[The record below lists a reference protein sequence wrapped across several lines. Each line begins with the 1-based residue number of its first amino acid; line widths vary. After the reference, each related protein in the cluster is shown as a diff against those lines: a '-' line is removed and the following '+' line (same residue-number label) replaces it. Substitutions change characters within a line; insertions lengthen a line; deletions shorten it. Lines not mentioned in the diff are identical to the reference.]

1 MEIKRTMENYFRV
14 QQLLTKHPAEAPG
27 DDTDTEEQGAERFV
41 DKLNEDFLIA
51 QSSNGTLASGAEE
64 DGPVDSASTVASIFH
79 SQAHNVDGSLLRQGS
94 AGWRISR
101 GLEWIEMGV
110 RRQDIGVYTEEAV
123 QLGGATERSLVAW
136 NHSLQPAPTMHHFS
150 ATAGT
155 EQPERNNSLAAP
167 ALFLD
172 GYPAVDYP
180 MNEDVDPQPV
190 HQTAASRGFP
200 EEPAG
205 EGGTAT
211 GRDSDSQ
218 SVTTWVSQ
226 SSDTEAS
233 PEAWSFS
240 KNLRSPC
247 LRRRRPTSV
256 HQGAPSRQPF
266 RDSEPPRSAS
276 LSYSGSDYNPNTNS
290 NSLSSQQSSDSQR
303 LPRRA
308 SSKPNREMSCDPQDE
323 QFFSESELP
332 NRSVSDRRVSLRQQ
346 RRFSNPNVVT
356 RERHEA
362 RAHTRSLHSFTS
374 GAETQSAGLP
384 SSRLDGLLN
393 RAKVRV
399 RERDGL
405 KTDRQLKI
413 AHRRTRYPPPS
424 PSFST
429 TLSPPPPRDVDREPE
444 WVEEVALMRHRA
456 LTVSQGWKE
465 QLVDGDDD
473 DKRDRSESPLCHR
486 PRSLDDL
493 R

>member
-1 MEIKRTMENYFRV
+1 METKRTMENCNRV
-14 QQLLTKHPAEAPG
+14 QQLPAKRPAEAAG

-41 DKLNEDFLIA
+41 DKLNGEFLIA
-51 QSSNGTLASGAEE
+51 QSSSGTLASGAEYE
-64 DGPVDSASTVASIFH
+64 EPVDSASTVASIFH
-79 SQAHNVDGSLLRQGS
+79 SRSNDVNGSLLRQGS

-123 QLGGATERSLVAW
+123 QPGGATQRSLVAW
-136 NHSLQPAPTMHHFS
+136 NHSLQSAPTMH
-150 ATAGT
+150 TQ
-155 EQPERNNSLAAP
+155 QPERNNSPASP

-180 MNEDVDPQPV
+180 MNEDDDPQPV
-190 HQTAASRGFP
+190 QQAAASREFP

-205 EGGTAT
+205 EGGTST
-211 GRDSDSQ
+211 RTDSGSQ
-218 SVTTWVSQ
+218 SVTTRVSQ

-240 KNLRSPC
+240 KNLKSPC

-256 HQGAPSRQPF
+256 HQCAPSRLSFP
-266 RDSEPPRSAS
+266 DSEPPRSAS
-276 LSYSGSDYNPNTNS
+276 LSNSGSDYNLNTDS
-290 NSLSSQQSSDSQR
+290 NSFFYQQSSDWQR
-303 LPRRA
+303 LPRLA
-308 SSKPNREMSCDPQDE
+308 SSKPNQEMSFDPQDE

-332 NRSVSDRRVSLRQQ
+332 DRSVGDRRVGLRQQ
-346 RRFSNPNVVT
+346 RRYSNPVIT

-362 RAHTRSLHSFTS
+362 RVHPRSLHSFPS
-374 GAETQSAGLP
+374 EAETQSAGFP

-405 KTDRQLKI
+405 KMDRQLKI

-429 TLSPPPPRDVDREPE
+429 TLSPAPPDDVAREPE
-444 WVEEVALMRHRA
+444 WVEEVALMRRRA
-456 LTVSQGWKE
+456 LTVSKGWKE

-473 DKRDRSESPLCHR
+473 DKRDRSESPFCLR
-486 PRSLDDL
+486 P
-493 R
+493 

>member
-1 MEIKRTMENYFRV
+1 METKRTMENCYRV
-14 QQLLTKHPAEAPG
+14 QQLPAKRPAEAAG

-41 DKLNEDFLIA
+41 DKLNGEFRIA
-51 QSSNGTLASGAEE
+51 QSSNGTLASGAEYE
-64 DGPVDSASTVASIFH
+64 EPVDSASTVASIFH
-79 SQAHNVDGSLLRQGS
+79 SRANDVNGSSLRQGL
-94 AGWRISR
+94 AGRRISR

-110 RRQDIGVYTEEAV
+110 RRQDIGVCTEEAV
-123 QLGGATERSLVAW
+123 QTGGATQRSLVAW
-136 NHSLQPAPTMHHFS
+136 NHSLQSAPTMH
-150 ATAGT
+150 TQ
-155 EQPERNNSLAAP
+155 QPERNNSPAAP

-180 MNEDVDPQPV
+180 MNEDDDPQPV
-190 HQTAASRGFP
+190 HQAAASRGFP

-205 EGGTAT
+205 EGGTST
-211 GRDSDSQ
+211 RRDSDSQ

-240 KNLRSPC
+240 KNLKSPC
-247 LRRRRPTSV
+247 LRRRRPTSI
-256 HQGAPSRQPF
+256 HQCAPSRQSF

-276 LSYSGSDYNPNTNS
+276 LSNSGSNYNLNTDS
-290 NSLSSQQSSDSQR
+290 NSFSSQQSSDWQR
-303 LPRRA
+303 LPRLA
-308 SSKPNREMSCDPQDE
+308 SSKPNQEMSCDPQDE

-332 NRSVSDRRVSLRQQ
+332 DRSVGDRWVGLRQQ
-346 RRFSNPNVVT
+346 RRYSNPNVVT

-362 RAHTRSLHSFTS
+362 RVHTRSLHSFPS
-374 GAETQSAGLP
+374 EAETQSAGFPL
-384 SSRLDGLLN
+384 SRLDGLLN

-405 KTDRQLKI
+405 KMDRQLKI

-429 TLSPPPPRDVDREPE
+429 TLSPPQPSDVDREPE
-444 WVEEVALMRHRA
+444 WLEEVALMRHRA
-456 LTVSQGWKE
+456 LTVSKGWKE

-473 DKRDRSESPLCHR
+473 DKRDRSESPLCLR
-486 PRSLDDL
+486 P
-493 R
+493 